1 MNLWRDVKTGVRTL
15 RKSPGYA
22 LTAILTLGLGIGATT
37 ATFSFCDALLWK
49 PLPLPRVDSLAMI
62 AERDP
67 ESPASVRN
75 LTPADFDDIRSQSS
89 AFAGLASWDDNSANL
104 VEPASPPE
112 RIDSASVSANF
123 FEVLGVAPERGR
135 AFLPGE
141 DQRGG
146 ELVVILGDELWH
158 RRFGGDPAI
167 AGRLVHLNDKT
178 YRVVGVM
185 PPGFQFPK
193 RAELWTPLVL
203 DPSAAVSR
211 TSPEFVAVGRLK
223 PGLAESDAAREIAAI
238 GARLARQHP
247 ATNQDRAFRVLGV
260 QQFLMGDVRRQYI
273 VLLFGAVLFVLLIAC
288 ANVANLQFARALS
301 RMREVAV
308 RAALG
313 AGRGRL
319 MAQLLTESVLLALAG
334 GALGLLV
341 ASWGLDA
348 WRASLPADS
357 GKSVL
362 RLSDIALDRRALLFA
377 LLAAVASG
385 ILSGLAPAWQWARP
399 NLYDALKERGG
410 SAVGNRARHR
420 LRTGLV
426 AGEIAL
432 TVVLLV
438 GAGLMI
444 RGFRALTRSGA
455 DLDPG
460 SLLTLRLAVTDAK
473 YAEDYQLADFYRRVL
488 ERVAAVP
495 GVRAAAGATSTP
507 YSDHVTSRPFAIE
520 GRPPTPGHTP
530 AAALQA
536 VSANYFETMRV
547 PLIAGRVIEDRDTA
561 DAPRVAV
568 VSRRVA
574 RQWFP
579 GGESPLGRRIRI
591 GDPARERPWATI
603 VGVVGDET
611 FSVFDRA
618 PHATLYVPNAQAPR
632 ERMDIGVRVSGDP
645 ARLVSP
651 IAAAI
656 HSVDP
661 EQPVTDVRT
670 VDAQIR
676 DQALGLTY
684 VAALLGIFG
693 GIGLVLSSIGVYA
706 VMAYT
711 VSEQT
716 HEIGIRMALGAPRRT
731 VLRTV
736 FRRGMATTAVGLAA
750 GLVTALALTRLM
762 ASMIWGV
769 GAGDLVTFAA
779 VPVALAA
786 AASLAIYLP
795 AHHAIRID
803 PMAALRHE

>member
-1 MNLWRDVKTGVRTL
+1 MNLWRDVKTGARTL
-15 RKSPGYA
+15 LKTPGYS
-22 LTAILTLGLGIGATT
+22 LTVILTLALGIGATT
-37 ATFSFCDALLWK
+37 ATFSFCDGLLWK
-49 PLPLPRVDSLAMI
+49 PLPLPRVESLVII

-67 ESPASVRN
+67 ESLASGRD

-89 AFAGLASWDDNSANL
+89 AFTGLAAWDDNRLNL
-104 VEPASPPE
+104 VEPGGAPE
-112 RIDSASVSANF
+112 RVDAVSVSANF
-123 FEVLGVAPERGR
+123 FDVLGVAPARGR

-146 ELVVILGDELWH
+146 ELVAILGDDLWR
-158 RRFGGDPAI
+158 RRFGADPAI
-167 AGRLVHLNDKT
+167 AGRLVHLNDKS

-185 PPGFQFPK
+185 PPDFQFPK
-193 RAELWTPLVL
+193 RAQLWRPLAL
-203 DPSAAVSR
+203 GAAETASR
-211 TSPEFVAVGRLK
+211 ISGEFVAVGRLK
-223 PGLAESDAAREIAAI
+223 PGRTEGGAAREISTI
-238 GARLARQHP
+238 GARLAQQHP
-247 ATNQDRAFRVLGV
+247 ATNRDRAFRVMGV
-260 QQFLMGDVRRQYI
+260 QQFLLGDARRQYI

-288 ANVANLQFARALS
+288 ANVANLQFARALG

-319 MAQLLTESVLLALAG
+319 MAQLLTESVLPALAG

-348 WRASLPADS
+348 WRASLPATA

-362 RLSDIALDRRALLFA
+362 GLSAIALDRRALLFA

-385 ILSGLAPAWQWARP
+385 LLSGLAPAWQWARP

-410 SAVGNRARHR
+410 AAPASHARHR

-426 AGEIAL
+426 AAEIAL

-444 RGFRALTRSGA
+444 RGFRSLTRSGS
-455 DLDPG
+455 DLDPA
-460 SLLTLRLAVTDAK
+460 SLLTLRLAVTDTK
-473 YAEDYQLADFYRRVL
+473 YGEDYQLADFYRRVL
-488 ERVAAVP
+488 ERVAAIP

-507 YSDHVTSRPFAIE
+507 YSDHFTTRPFAIE
-520 GRPPTPGHTP
+520 GRPPAPSHTP
-530 AAALQA
+530 EAALQA
-536 VSANYFETMRV
+536 VSVNYFETVRL
-547 PLIAGRVIEDRDTA
+547 PLIAGRRIEDRDTA
-561 DAPRVAV
+561 DAPLVAV
-568 VSRRVA
+568 VSRRLA

-579 GGESPLGRRIRI
+579 GGESPLGRRVRI
-591 GDPARERPWATI
+591 GDASRTRPWTTI
-603 VGVVGDET
+603 VGVVGDEM

-618 PHATLYVPNAQAPR
+618 PHAILYVPYAQDPR

-645 ARLVSP
+645 ARLIPS

-684 VAALLGIFG
+684 VATLLGIFG
-693 GIGLVLSSIGVYA
+693 AIGLVLSSIGVYG

-731 VLRTV
+731 VLQTV
-736 FRRGMATTAVGLAA
+736 FRRGLATTAVGLAA
-750 GLVTALALTRLM
+750 GLAVAAALARLM
-762 ASMIWGV
+762 ASLVWGV
-769 GAGDLVTFAA
+769 GAGDPVTFAA

-795 AHHAIRID
+795 ARHAIGID
-803 PMAALRHE
+803 PTVALRQE

>member
-1 MNLWRDVKTGVRTL
+1 MNLWRDMKTGARTL

-49 PLPLPRVDSLAMI
+49 PLPLPHVESLAMI

-67 ESPASVRN
+67 ENPAGERD
-75 LTPADFDDIRSQSS
+75 LTPADFDDIRRQSS
-89 AFAGLASWDDNSANL
+89 AFTGLAAWDDNRANL
-104 VEPASPPE
+104 VEPGGPPE
-112 RIDSASVSANF
+112 RVDSVSVSANF
-123 FEVLGVAPERGR
+123 FDVLGVAPARGR

-141 DQRGG
+141 DQRGS
-146 ELVVILGDELWH
+146 ELVVILGDALWH
-158 RRFGGDPAI
+158 RRFGADPAI
-167 AGRLVHLNDKT
+167 AGRLVHLNDKS

-193 RAELWTPLVL
+193 RSELWTPLVL
-203 DPSAAVSR
+203 DPSGAASR

-223 PGLAESDAAREIAAI
+223 PGLAESGAAREIAAI
-238 GARLARQHP
+238 AARLARQHP
-247 ATNQDRAFRVLGV
+247 ATNQGRAFRVMGV
-260 QQFLMGDVRRQYI
+260 QEFLMGDVRRQYI
-273 VLLFGAVLFVLLIAC
+273 VLLFGGVLFVLLIAC
-288 ANVANLQFARALS
+288 ANVANLQFARALG

-334 GALGLLV
+334 GAFGLLV

-348 WRASLPADS
+348 WRASLPA
-357 GKSVL
+357 GAGRSVL
-362 RLSDIALDRRALLFA
+362 RLSAIALDRRALLFA
-377 LLAAVASG
+377 LLTAVASG
-385 ILSGLAPAWQWARP
+385 ILSGMAPAWQWARP

-410 SAVGNRARHR
+410 SAPAGSARHR

-455 DLDPG
+455 DLDPT

-473 YAEDYQLADFYRRVL
+473 YAQDYQLADFYRRVL
-488 ERVAAVP
+488 ERVAAIP

-507 YSDHVTSRPFAIE
+507 YSDHVTTRSFTIE
-520 GRPPTPGHTP
+520 GRPPAPGHTP

-536 VSANYFETMRV
+536 VSANYFETVRL
-547 PLIAGRVIEDRDTA
+547 PLVAGRAIEDRDTA

-568 VSRRVA
+568 LGRRLA

-591 GDPARERPWATI
+591 GDAARERPWTTI
-603 VGVVGDET
+603 VGVVGDEM

-618 PHATLYVPNAQAPR
+618 PHAILYVPYAQAPR
-632 ERMDIGVRVSGDP
+632 EKMDIGVRVSGDP
-645 ARLVSP
+645 ARLVPS

-661 EQPVTDVRT
+661 EQPVADVRT

-676 DQALGLTY
+676 EQALGLTY

-693 GIGLVLSSIGVYA
+693 GIGLVLSSIGVYG

-716 HEIGIRMALGAPRRT
+716 HEIGIRMALGAPRT
-731 VLRTV
+731 SVLQTV
-736 FRRGMATTAVGLAA
+736 FRRGLTTTAVGLAA
-750 GLVTALALTRLM
+750 GLGAALALARLM
-762 ASMIWGV
+762 ASLVWGV
-769 GAGDLVTFAA
+769 GVGDPVTFAA
-779 VPVALAA
+779 VPLALAA

-795 AHHAIRID
+795 AYHAIRID

>member
-1 MNLWRDVKTGVRTL
+1 MNLWRDAKTGMRAL
-15 RKSPGYA
+15 RNSPGYA
-22 LTAILTLGLGIGATT
+22 ATAILTLALGIGATT
-37 ATFSFCDALLWK
+37 ATFSFCDGLLWK
-49 PLPLPRVDSLAMI
+49 PLPLPRVESLAMI
-62 AERDP
+62 TERDP
-67 ESPASVRN
+67 ESPAAGRD
-75 LTPADFDDIRSQSS
+75 LTPADFDDIRRQSS
-89 AFAGLASWDDNSANL
+89 AFTGLAAWDDNYANL
-104 VEPASPPE
+104 VEPGGAPE
-112 RIDSASVSANF
+112 RIDTASVSANF
-123 FEVLGVAPERGR
+123 FDVLSVAPARGR

-146 ELVVILGDELWH
+146 ELVVILGDDLW
-158 RRFGGDPAI
+158 RRFGADPAI
-167 AGRLVHLNDKT
+167 AGRLVHLNDRT
-178 YRVVGVM
+178 YRVIGVM
-185 PPGFQFPK
+185 PPGFRFPK
-193 RAELWTPLVL
+193 RAQLWTPLAL
-203 DPSAAVSR
+203 DPSTAASR
-211 TSPEFVAVGRLK
+211 TSPEFVAMGRLK

-238 GARLARQHP
+238 GARLAQRYP
-247 ATNQDRAFRVLGV
+247 ATNQGRAFRVMGV
-260 QQFLMGDVRRQYI
+260 QRFLMGEVRGRYI
-273 VLLFGAVLFVLLIAC
+273 ALLFGAVLFVLLIAC
-288 ANVANLQFARALS
+288 ANVANLQFARALG

-348 WRASLPADS
+348 WRASLPADAE
-357 GKSVL
+357 KSL
-362 RLSDIALDRRALLFA
+362 PGLAAIALDHRALLFA

-410 SAVGNRARHR
+410 SASGRARHR
-420 LRTGLV
+420 LRAALV

-432 TVVLLV
+432 TVVLLT

-444 RGFRALTRSGA
+444 RGFGALTRSGA
-455 DLDPG
+455 ELDPA

-473 YAEDYQLADFYRRVL
+473 YSEDYQLADFYRRVL
-488 ERVAAVP
+488 ERVSAVP

-507 YSDHVTSRPFAIE
+507 YSDHVTTRLFTIE
-520 GRPPTPGHTP
+520 GRPPAPGHTP
-530 AAALQA
+530 EAAFQA

-547 PLIAGRVIEDRDTA
+547 PLIAGRRIEDRDTA

-568 VSRRVA
+568 VGRRLA
-574 RQWFP
+574 RQWWP

-591 GDPARERPWATI
+591 GDASRERPWATV
-603 VGVVGDET
+603 VGVVGDEM
-611 FSVFDRA
+611 FRVFDRA
-618 PHATLYVPNAQAPR
+618 PHATLYVPYAQAPR
-632 ERMDIGVRVSGDP
+632 EKMDIGVRVSGDP
-645 ARLVSP
+645 ARLVSS

-684 VAALLGIFG
+684 VAAMLGIFG
-693 GIGLVLSSIGVYA
+693 VIGLVLSSIGVYG

-716 HEIGIRMALGAPRRT
+716 HEIGIRMALGAPRTT

-736 FRRGMATTAVGLAA
+736 FRRGFAATAVGLAA
-750 GLVTALALTRLM
+750 GLGVAFALARLM
-762 ASMIWGV
+762 ASLIWGV
-769 GAGDLVTFAA
+769 GAGDPVTFAA

-795 AHHAIRID
+795 ARRAISID

>member
-22 LTAILTLGLGIGATT
+22 ATAILTLGLGIGATT
-37 ATFSFCDALLWK
+37 ATFSFCDGLLWK
-49 PLPLPRVDSLAMI
+49 PLPLPRVESLAMI

-67 ESPASVRN
+67 ESPARGRD
-75 LTPADFDDIRSQSS
+75 LTPADFDDIRRQSS
-89 AFAGLASWDDNSANL
+89 AFTGLAAWDDNFANL
-104 VEPASPPE
+104 VEPGGAPE
-112 RIDSASVSANF
+112 RLDSVSVSANF
-123 FEVLGVAPERGR
+123 FDVLGVAPARGR

-146 ELVVILGDELWH
+146 ELVVILGDGLWR

-193 RAELWTPLVL
+193 RSELWTPLVL
-203 DPSAAVSR
+203 DPSDAVSR
-211 TSPEFVAVGRLK
+211 TAPEFVAVGRLK
-223 PGLAESDAAREIAAI
+223 PGLAESDAARELAAI
-238 GARLARQHP
+238 GARLAQQHP
-247 ATNQDRAFRVLGV
+247 ATNQGRAFRVMGV

-288 ANVANLQFARALS
+288 ANVANLQFARALG

-348 WRASLPADS
+348 WRASLPA
-357 GKSVL
+357 GAGGSVL
-362 RLSDIALDRRALLFA
+362 RLSAIALDRRALLFA

-399 NLYDALKERGG
+399 NLHDALKERSGPG
-410 SAVGNRARHR
+410 SGSRARHR
-420 LRTGLV
+420 LRSGLV
-426 AGEIAL
+426 AGEVAL

-455 DLDPG
+455 DLDPA

-473 YAEDYQLADFYRRVL
+473 YGEDYQLADFYRRVL
-488 ERVAAVP
+488 ERVSAIP
-495 GVRAAAGATSTP
+495 GVRSAAGATSTP
-507 YSDHVTSRPFAIE
+507 YSDHFTTRPFTIE
-520 GRPPTPGHTP
+520 GRPPEPGHAYSTV
-530 AAALQA
+530 LQA
-536 VSANYFETMRV
+536 VSGNYFETMRV
-547 PLIAGRVIEDRDTA
+547 PLVAGRTIEERDTA

-568 VSRRVA
+568 VSRRLA
-574 RQWFP
+574 RQAWL

-591 GDPARERPWATI
+591 GDTSRERPWATI
-603 VGVVGDET
+603 VGVVGDEM

-618 PHATLYVPNAQAPR
+618 PHATLYVPFAQEPR
-632 ERMDIGVRVSGDP
+632 EKMDIGVRASGDP
-645 ARLVSP
+645 ARLVSA

-676 DQALGLTY
+676 EQALGLTY

-693 GIGLVLSSIGVYA
+693 AIGLVLSSIGVYG

-716 HEIGIRMALGAPRRT
+716 HEIGIRMALGAPRST
-731 VLRTV
+731 VMRAV
-736 FRRGMATTAVGLAA
+736 FRRGLGTTAAGLAVGLALA
-750 GLVTALALTRLM
+750 AALTRLM
-762 ASMIWGV
+762 ASLIWGV
-769 GAGDLVTFAA
+769 GASDPVTFAA
-779 VPVALAA
+779 VAAALAA
-786 AASLAIYLP
+786 VASLAIYLP
-795 AHHAIRID
+795 ARHAIRVE
-803 PMAALRHE
+803 PMVALRHE